1 MNRPTRLRYEHLKN
15 LDLLTKNQESAYKSF
30 KDGNNLI
37 LSGSA
42 GTGKTYL
49 AAHFGM
55 QLALDKDEP
64 QNKVV
69 IVRSALPTRD
79 MGYLPGTKEEK
90 EAAYTDP
97 YINLFTELFQDKEAW
112 NKLIQLGNLEF
123 LTTSFIRGLTIND
136 AVVIV
141 DEAQNCTMHELS
153 SVITRLGENCKF
165 IICGD
170 YYQSDLIKQNDKDG
184 LYAFINILNNM
195 KHFDHIEFTW
205 EDIVRSGL
213 VRDFIMTK
221 ELIEQ
226 GKL

>member
-1 MNRPTRLRYEHLKN
+1 MSRAPKLRIENIKT
-15 LDLLTKNQESAYKSF
+15 LDLLTQNQEDAYRSW
-30 KDGNNLI
+30 KDGNHLI

-49 AAHFGM
+49 ATYFGM
-55 QLALDKDEP
+55 HDVLDKSMP
-64 QNKVV
+64 QDKVV

-97 YINLFTELFQDKEAW
+97 YISLVNELFNDTEAW
-112 NKLIQLGNLEF
+112 NKLITSGNLEF

-141 DEAQNCTMHELS
+141 DESQNCTFHELC
-153 SVITRLGENCKF
+153 SVITRLGNNCRF
-165 IICGD
+165 VLCGD
-170 YYQSDLIKQNDKDG
+170 YYQSDLIKQGDRDG
-184 LYAFINILNNM
+184 LSAFINILSKM
-195 KHFDHIEFTW
+195 KYFDHIEFSW

-213 VRDFIMTK
+213 VREFIMTK
-221 ELIEQ
+221 ELIDRNEI
-226 GKL
+226 